1 MISEFKSEEDAF
13 QKNGYLIK
21 KIDDLESLK
30 YVSQQIFKY
39 LAKKDSLLSKYKTHL
54 SLRKIHKD
62 IKKSKLNDLRVFVI
76 NELNK
81 NQKFSE
87 CYYKIAKNV
96 LDIIV
101 GNEVAIQKKIN
112 LSIQVPNDTDSML
125 PMHSDIYAGE
135 SPFEVVVWTPLTN
148 VQPNSM
154 SMFITDPKNN
164 SKINNMVTNTKTQT
178 ILDIYKKYKNKF
190 KFIKINYGEILIF
203 SPILLHG
210 NVVNKTNESRVSLNC
225 RFKGL
230 LSPYD
235 VFNKTHRNIPHFFKP
250 LTTKPITKVG
260 FNFIKKINNEK

>member
-1 MISEFKSEEDAF
+1 MINEFKSEEDAF

-39 LAKKDSLLSKYKTHL
+39 LGKKDSLLSKYKTHL

-148 VQPNSM
+148 VEPNSM

-178 ILDIYKKYKNKF
+178 IFDIYKKYKNKF

-210 NVVNKTNESRVSLNC
+210 NIVNKTNESRVSLNC

>member
-62 IKKSKLNDLRVFVI
+62 IKKSKLNDLRVFAI

-101 GNEVAIQKKIN
+101 GNEVAIQKK
-112 LSIQVPNDTDSML
+112 
-125 PMHSDIYAGE
+125 
-135 SPFEVVVWTPLTN
+135 
-148 VQPNSM
+148 
-154 SMFITDPKNN
+154 
-164 SKINNMVTNTKTQT
+164 
-178 ILDIYKKYKNKF
+178 
-190 KFIKINYGEILIF
+190 
-203 SPILLHG
+203 
-210 NVVNKTNESRVSLNC
+210 
-225 RFKGL
+225 
-230 LSPYD
+230 
-235 VFNKTHRNIPHFFKP
+235 
-250 LTTKPITKVG
+250 
-260 FNFIKKINNEK
+260 

>member
-1 MISEFKSEEDAF
+1 MITEFKNEEDTF

-39 LAKKDSLLSKYKTHL
+39 MGKKDSLLSKYKTHL
-54 SLRKIHKD
+54 SLKEIHKD
-62 IKKSKLNDLRVFVI
+62 IKKRKLNDLRVFVI

-101 GNEVAIQKKIN
+101 GNEVAMQKKIN

-148 VQPNSM
+148 VEPNSM
-154 SMFITDPKNN
+154 SMFITDPINN

-210 NVVNKTNESRVSLNC
+210 NIVNKTKESRVSLNC

-235 VFNKTHRNIPHFFKP
+235 VFNKTFDP
-250 LTTKPITKVG
+250 
-260 FNFIKKINNEK
+260 